1 MNYDKKNTVFIVED
15 NDDAREAL
23 CFLFESVRLKTE
35 TYPSAD
41 EFLKHYDPERL
52 GCLIVDVRLPG
63 ISGLELHQ
71 ELNAQNA
78 LIPIIII
85 TAHADVPMA
94 VRAMKAGAF
103 DFLEKPVNDELLL
116 ERVRQAIEY
125 DKRRRQEECKRQQL
139 LERLEQLTPRE
150 YEVMKKL
157 LVGKSTKVIAY
168 ELKISHKTVESHRGQ
183 IMKKMQAKNVAEL
196 VRIGM
201 GCERTNIVNKN
212 IYKC

>member
-1 MNYDKKNTVFIVED
+1 MNYDQETTVFIVED
-15 NDDAREAL
+15 NEDAREAL
-23 CFLFESVRLKTE
+23 CFLFDSVRLKTE

-41 EFLKHYDPERL
+41 EFIKHYEPERL
-52 GCLIVDVRLPG
+52 GCLIVDVRMPG
-63 ISGLELHQ
+63 ISGLELHK
-71 ELNAQNA
+71 ELIAQNA

-116 ERVRQAIEY
+116 KRVRQAIEY

-157 LVGKSTKVIAY
+157 LQGNSTKVIAY
-168 ELKISHKTVESHRGQ
+168 DLKISHKTVESHRGQ

-201 GCERTNIVNKN
+201 GCERIIKM
-212 IYKC
+212 